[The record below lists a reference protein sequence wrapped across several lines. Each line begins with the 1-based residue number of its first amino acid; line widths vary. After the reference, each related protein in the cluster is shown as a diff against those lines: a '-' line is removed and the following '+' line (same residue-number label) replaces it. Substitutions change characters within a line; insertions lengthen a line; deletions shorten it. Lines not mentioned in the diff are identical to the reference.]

1 MVASLFVQDGNVF
14 TPTDKALGP
23 WGAGLLHGG
32 ATAGLIGH
40 ALEEASSRNELQFSR
55 VSLDMFRPVP
65 NSPLTVESSIVR
77 DGKRVQ
83 LIDISII
90 GNGKEVARGT
100 GLKML
105 PVNIELPDGM
115 TVSSE
120 TLPDP
125 ESIATTSLMGKIDTE
140 NFPPGLHFQLE
151 SKKVSGF
158 VARGEGESWFRMPIP
173 VVDHIPMSPFV
184 HMCLISDF
192 GNGTGQFMVKKSAG
206 SINTDIT
213 LYLHR
218 LPESEWV
225 GFSSKA
231 HMQLNGIGVILTQLC
246 DTKGPVGHISQ
257 AIMPQMM
264 P

>member
-1 MVASLFVQDGNVF
+1 MTASLFIQDGNVF
-14 TPTDKALGP
+14 TPTDKSLGP

-40 ALEEASSRNELQFSR
+40 ALEEASGRNELQFSR

-65 NSPLTVESSIVR
+65 NSPLTIESRVVR

-83 LIDISII
+83 LIDVSII
-90 GNGKEVARGT
+90 GNDKEVARGT

-105 PVNIELPDGM
+105 PTEIELPDGLS
-115 TVSSE
+115 VSTE

-125 ESIATTSLMGKIDTE
+125 EGIPTASMMGNIDAD

-151 SKKVSGF
+151 TKKISGF
-158 VARGEGESWFRMPIP
+158 VAQGEGEAWFRMPIP
-173 VVDHIPMSPFV
+173 VVDHKPMSSFV

-192 GNGTGQFMVKKSAG
+192 GNGTGQIMVKNSAG
-206 SINTDIT
+206 SINTDIA

-218 LPESEWV
+218 IPESEWV

-231 HMQLNGIGVILTQLC
+231 HMQLNGIGVILTQLY
-246 DTKGPVGHISQ
+246 DTQGPVGHISQ